1 MQSVKEVHRFQLVSS
16 YKPSGD
22 QPQAIAELTEGLLG
36 GEKSQVLLGVTGSGK
51 TFTIANV
58 IQNVN
63 RPVLVM
69 SHNKTL
75 AAQLFAEFRQFFP
88 HNRVEFFISYYD
100 YYQPEAY
107 IAATDTYI
115 EKDLAI
121 NSEIEKLRLRAT
133 SAILSGRPDVI
144 IVASVSCIY
153 GYGKPEEVSK
163 FIERVEVNQTINRK
177 QFLHRLVAMLYARND
192 LEFKRG
198 TFRVKGDNLDIYPAY
213 EDVALRISFFGEVI
227 ESLQIID
234 PETGKK
240 IQTVDEYIIFP
251 ASIFAIPPEILQKA
265 LAEIEAEMWE
275 RVQYF
280 NAIGQTR
287 EARRIQERT
296 EYDMEMIREVGFC
309 KGIENYSRFLDQRPR
324 GSRPYCLIDYMPKDY
339 ILIIDESHVT
349 IPQVRAMY
357 GGDRSRKLEL
367 VENGF
372 RLPSALD
379 NRPLKFEEFEAL
391 MGQTIFVSA
400 TPGEYELQRANGVV
414 VEQIV
419 RPTGLLDPLVEVRP
433 IHNQVDDLIAEIRK
447 AVAQQERVLVTTLTK
462 KMSEELARYL
472 VEVGIKARYL
482 HSEIDA
488 LQRVEILQ
496 ELREGKIDAL
506 IGINLLREGLDLP
519 EVSLVAILDAD
530 KEGFLRSE
538 RAFIQTAGRAARNV
552 NGRVILYAEKITASM
567 QKLISETERRRKK
580 QIEYNRLHNITPQ
593 TAQKNFE
600 AQDLAPSVL
609 TYLQADKPA
618 TTLDPIIAQMSVEEL
633 QEAIQDAQE
642 KMLAASAKEDFLTAA
657 QHRDEMFAM
666 QKALETKKKIK
677 KQSQKI

>member
-1 MQSVKEVHRFQLVSS
+1 MIAQTPNNNHRFELVSS
-16 YKPSGD
+16 YKPAGD
-22 QPQAIAELTEGLLG
+22 QPAAIKELTEGLLS

-58 IQNVN
+58 IQNIN

-88 HNRVEFFISYYD
+88 NNRVEFFISYYD

-133 SAILSGRPDVI
+133 SAILSGRSDVI

-177 QFLHRLVAMLYARND
+177 QFLYRLVSMLYARND

-240 IQTVDEYIIFP
+240 IQTVNEYVIFP
-251 ASIFAIPPEILQKA
+251 ASIFAIPQELLEKA
-265 LAEIEAEMWE
+265 LFEIDAEMRE

-280 NAIGQTR
+280 NSIGQVR

-296 EYDMEMIREVGFC
+296 EYDMEMIREIGFC
-309 KGIENYSRFLDQRPR
+309 KGIENYSRFLDQRVK
-324 GSRPYCLIDYMPKDY
+324 GSRPYCLIDYLPKDY
-339 ILIIDESHVT
+339 LLIIDESHVT

-379 NRPLKFEEFEAL
+379 NRPLKFEEFEQL
-391 MGQTIFVSA
+391 MGQVIFVSA
-400 TPGEYELQRANGVV
+400 TPGEYELELSNGVV

-419 RPTGLLDPLVEVRP
+419 RPTGLLDPPVEVRP
-433 IHNQVDDLIAEIRK
+433 LYNQVDDLIAEIRK
-447 AVAQQERVLVTTLTK
+447 TVLQKERVLVTTLTK

-472 VEVGIKARYL
+472 VEVGINARYL

-496 ELREGKIDAL
+496 DLREGKIDVL

-580 QIEYNRLHNITPQ
+580 QIEYNQLHNITPQ

-600 AQDLAPSVL
+600 TQETSPTILS
-609 TYLQADKPA
+609 YLQTAKQPVV
-618 TTLDPIIAQMSVEEL
+618 LDPVVSQMSVEEL
-633 QEAIQDAQE
+633 QEAIQDAQK
-642 KMLAASAKEDFLTAA
+642 KMLTASAKEDFLTAA
-657 QHRDEMFAM
+657 QYRDEMFALE
-666 QKALETKKKIK
+666 KALESKKINR
-677 KQSQKI
+677 SSP